1 MIFYILI
8 REIKNVKTGTDIN
21 VPSFQKASSPR
32 NVKDYHVVVI
42 SRLPHFKQPEHS
54 EDDVVQF
61 MVSYRNVLSKHT
73 NTSCVTK
80 LKKCVK

>member
-1 MIFYILI
+1 MIFDVLI
-8 REIKNVKTGTDIN
+8 RQIKNVNTGTDIN

-42 SRLPHFKQPEHS
+42 SRLPHFKLPEHS

-61 MVSYRNVLSKHT
+61 MVSYRNVL
-73 NTSCVTK
+73 NTTHHYFRSVFAAK
-80 LKKCVK
+80 Y

>member
-1 MIFYILI
+1 MIFYVFN
-8 REIKNVKTGTDIN
+8 REIKNVKTGTDIS

-42 SRLPHFKQPEHS
+42 SRLPHFKLPEHS

-61 MVSYRNVLSKHT
+61 MVSCR
-73 NTSCVTK
+73 
-80 LKKCVK
+80 VK